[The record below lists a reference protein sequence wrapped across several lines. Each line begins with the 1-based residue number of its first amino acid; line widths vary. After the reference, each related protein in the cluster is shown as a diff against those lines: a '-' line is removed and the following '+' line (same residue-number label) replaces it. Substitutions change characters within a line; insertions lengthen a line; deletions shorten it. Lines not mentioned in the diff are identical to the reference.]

1 MWSAVRIRGLVDG
14 EDCCT
19 VRMCRDVSLNSAVG
33 AHGTPGRSALCHAL
47 DTKCKTLVLGRKLRL
62 VNAARYRASAGHAG
76 NADTG
81 TSACRL
87 HRLHSRQSGRLAPRQ
102 RSLQARPGRQ
112 RLAAAP
118 VAEAAVAEKP
128 ESAQQSAVRSAA
140 HAVFSKF
147 STKPLLD
154 GLEVTL
160 ALTFFALHCSPV
172 EVDWDK
178 LGFGLDHVCKVRPLV
193 CRHTQPFSCRETL
206 SHYHHDTACYS
217 ISTESAQNPRHNSL
231 ICTAQHATCL
241 RLTL

>member
-14 EDCCT
+14 EDCCA
-19 VRMCRDVSLNSAVG
+19 VRMCRDVSLHSAEG

-147 STKPLLD
+147 PTKPLLD
-154 GLEVTL
+154 SLEVTL
-160 ALTFFALHCSPV
+160 ALTFPALHLQPCGGG
-172 EVDWDK
+172 
-178 LGFGLDHVCKVRPLV
+178 LGQAGLWAGPCLQGATALTS
-193 CRHTQPFSCRETL
+193 RHTEVQLQQTSIPIATPEPCV
-206 SHYHHDTACYS
+206 HHLIYYLCYNRIIHTTRQDT
-217 ISTESAQNPRHNSL
+217 
-231 ICTAQHATCL
+231 
-241 RLTL
+241 